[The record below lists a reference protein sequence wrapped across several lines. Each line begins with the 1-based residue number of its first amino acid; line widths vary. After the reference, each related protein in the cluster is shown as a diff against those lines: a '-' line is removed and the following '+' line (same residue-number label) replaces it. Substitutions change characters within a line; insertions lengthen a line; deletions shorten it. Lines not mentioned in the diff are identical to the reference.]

1 MMKTPDPHI
10 ADALQ
15 IQDAV
20 DATSS
25 GSIFI
30 YKGTYTEQ
38 VSQST

>member
-1 MMKTPDPHI
+1 MKSPY
-10 ADALQ
+10 AQLVNVLQ

-38 VSQST
+38 VSNPF